1 MVIQPVMSRWF
12 LKYLLSFLLLLLTL
26 KVVLIPIGSHFGPIS
41 GDADTYFWIYE
52 MILFFNYL
60 ISFQINAYFRII
72 MKGLYIKMRF
82 CIKLLLCGQAIILT
96 ERHLVLVF
104 YEGHNLSFLFFHTL
118 LSEITVAIFRHERL
132 CWQSN
137 TNLSFGGIFS
147 LVDYFYS
154 RPMRILLADSS
165 CCCCDNKE
173 KHGLSILRNNKW
185 YSRIFGLW
193 VGGNTMTKCLTVILF
208 PVLQKT
214 FFSYRRKFMVHQVF
228 WLVKCLSNH

>member
-1 MVIQPVMSRWF
+1 MYKTAPLRPGYHSYRATFGVS
-12 LKYLLSFLLLLLTL
+12 
-26 KVVLIPIGSHFGPIS
+26 VLWRSQSEFSI
-41 GDADTYFWIYE
+41 
-52 MILFFNYL
+52 
-60 ISFQINAYFRII
+60 
-72 MKGLYIKMRF
+72 
-82 CIKLLLCGQAIILT
+82 
-96 ERHLVLVF
+96 
-104 YEGHNLSFLFFHTL
+104 FHTL

-228 WLVKCLSNH
+228 WLVKCRGR